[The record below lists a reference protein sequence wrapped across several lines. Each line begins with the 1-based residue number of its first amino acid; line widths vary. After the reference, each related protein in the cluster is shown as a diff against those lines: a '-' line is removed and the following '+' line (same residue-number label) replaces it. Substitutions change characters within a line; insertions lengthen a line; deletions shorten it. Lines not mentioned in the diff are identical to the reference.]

1 VLYIFGGHGYIG
13 SRLQNYLKH
22 RKIDFLSPTRSEV
35 DLSRLKDISIWL
47 GETGLSPNSEDTI
60 ILLSSKPKNSEW
72 YESDI
77 HESSVCVKN
86 LQGVFPNSRF
96 LYTSS
101 SDVYGT
107 PASLPLTEDSAIS
120 LESAYAYS
128 KYEVELVL
136 SQNLP
141 LSQFLILRL
150 PGVYGGMDPSKSV
163 LNGFVSS
170 ILNESKVRIHNQSV
184 LSLQRDWVYRN
195 DLVESI
201 VKMAQDKSFGLYNFA
216 PGFAK
221 PIDWWVRTIAEEAN
235 IELQYEIEG
244 IPKND
249 RGFDLTFNSHKLYRE
264 FGWIKFSDLSLNHF
278 NHDKY
283 YFDYFT

>member
-1 VLYIFGGHGYIG
+1 VFYIFGGHGYIG
-13 SRLQNYLKH
+13 SRLQSYLEQ

-35 DLSRLKDISIWL
+35 DLSRLKDISSWL
-47 GETGLSPNSEDTI
+47 DDTGLSPSSEDTVI
-60 ILLSSKPKNSEW
+60 FLSSKPKWSEW
-72 YESDI
+72 SESDI
-77 HESSVCVKN
+77 RKSSVCVKN
-86 LQGVFPNSRF
+86 LQGVFPNCRF

-107 PASLPLTEDSAIS
+107 PDSLPLTEDSPIS

-150 PGVYGGMDPSKSV
+150 PGVYGGMKPSKSV
-163 LNGFVSS
+163 LNRFVFS
-170 ILNESKVRIHNQSV
+170 ILNESKVKIQNQSV

-201 VKMAQDKSFGLYNFA
+201 AKMALDKSFGLFNFA

-221 PIDWWVRTIAEEAN
+221 PIDWWIRTMAEEAKV
-235 IELQYEIEG
+235 ELQYEIED
-244 IPKND
+244 ISKND
-249 RGFDLTFNSHKLYRE
+249 RGFDLTFNSHNLYTE
-264 FGWIKFSDLSLNHF
+264 FGWIKFSDLSLSHF
-278 NHDKY
+278 GQDKDF
-283 YFDYFT
+283 FDYFT